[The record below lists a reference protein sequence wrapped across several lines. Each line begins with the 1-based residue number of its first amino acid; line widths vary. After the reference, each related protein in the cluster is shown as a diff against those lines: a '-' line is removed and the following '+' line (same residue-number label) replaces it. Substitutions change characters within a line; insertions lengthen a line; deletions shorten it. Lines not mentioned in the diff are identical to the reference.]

1 MNVHRRL
8 IPEGAPPRITEHDHV
23 ACAGSGRWKT
33 MRRGSA
39 PSQRPG
45 GSCFL
50 LLPLE
55 TIAITY
61 NGGRRPGGETRR
73 GDETPGCREARPEL
87 SARSTLDGP
96 PAPRCSDPRLVV
108 GVAARATSML
118 TITRDG
124 MNAGGMTCHGARSH
138 GRGRPCA
145 MLYPTA

>member
-50 LLPLE
+50 LSCCHSRPSRSHTTVGDALE
-55 TIAITY
+55 GKLEEAMRHLAAVRLVP
-61 NGGRRPGGETRR
+61 NFL
-73 GDETPGCREARPEL
+73 REARSTDLRRRDAQTRAWSWEWRH
-87 SARSTLDGP
+87 ARHP
-96 PAPRCSDPRLVV
+96 CSPLP
-108 GVAARATSML
+108 GIA
-118 TITRDG
+118 
-124 MNAGGMTCHGARSH
+124 
-138 GRGRPCA
+138 
-145 MLYPTA
+145 